1 VKANSGQQQPAAG
14 SSYESNEEVRE
25 SLNQIKSLLE
35 LQNRT
40 ISAQS
45 DKIGQLTAE
54 VDTLKTRVGESRSS
68 REKDE
73 RIRQLELELEQSRS

>member
-1 VKANSGQQQPAAG
+1 
-14 SSYESNEEVRE
+14 
-25 SLNQIKSLLE
+25 